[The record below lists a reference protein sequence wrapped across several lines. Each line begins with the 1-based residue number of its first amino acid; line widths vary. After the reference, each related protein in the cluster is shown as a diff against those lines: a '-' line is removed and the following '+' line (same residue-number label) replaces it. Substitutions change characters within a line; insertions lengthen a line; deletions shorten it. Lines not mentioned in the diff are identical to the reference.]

1 MIKKIAI
8 ILIVLAIAAVM
19 ILFTDRNPGQLS
31 LDLAFGVVEPS
42 IAMAISVTF
51 VAGWLFGLLCTCLFI
66 MRLMNE
72 RRRLRN
78 ALRHAESEVSRMRS
92 LPLADAD

>member
-19 ILFTDRNPGQLS
+19 VVFTDRNPGLLP

-42 IAMAISVTF
+42 ISLAISITF
-51 VAGWLFGLLCTCLFI
+51 VVGWAFGLLCTCLFI
-66 MRLMNE
+66 MRLVNE

-78 ALRHAESEVSRMRS
+78 ALRHAESEVSRMRN